1 MRNTF
6 LYKRKAWMIRAAIAL
21 ITCHLSLIASQAQ
34 SSKQIGSGSLS
45 QSSIQIGFG
54 STNILD
60 TYLSQEKFKGEGMTF
75 LSLSERRGVN
85 IIETQD
91 GDGKPLIIPR
101 RWSTILQNQVHLS
114 LTEDRDENKS
124 MMEGTYN
131 LFVGR
136 YRSLIGATSEKFHVQ
151 AGALAN
157 ATLGFLYN
165 TRNGNNPAQA
175 RIGLQLMPSVVG
187 TWHFQLFRGKSLGGC
202 SLSRTRI
209 FSDVGKASLRY
220 ELDVP
225 LVGVAF
231 SPNYGQSYYEI
242 FAKDNYDHNVVPTTF
257 VSAPNFRQQ
266 LTLSCHVSHRLTL
279 QLGYLGDYQQLQ
291 VNNIKQHVYAHRLM
305 IGVAKGL

>member
-1 MRNTF
+1 
-6 LYKRKAWMIRAAIAL
+6 MIRAAVAL
-21 ITCHLSLIASQAQ
+21 ITFHFSLIASLAQ
-34 SSKQIGSGSLS
+34 SSM
-45 QSSIQIGFG
+45 QIGFG
-54 STNILD
+54 PTDILD
-60 TYLSQEKFKGEGMTF
+60 TYLSQEKFKGDGVTF
-75 LSLSERRGVN
+75 LTLNERRGVRITEQQN
-85 IIETQD
+85 
-91 GDGKPLIIPR
+91 GDGKPVIIPKL
-101 RWSTILQNQVHLS
+101 WSTIVQNQVHLS
-114 LTEDRDENKS
+114 LAEDRDENKS

-131 LFVGR
+131 LYVGR
-136 YRSLIGATSEKFHVQ
+136 YRSLIGAYSEKFHVQ

-187 TWHFQLFRGKSLGGC
+187 TWNFLLFRGKSLGGC
-202 SLSRTRI
+202 SLSSTRI
-209 FSDVGKASLRY
+209 YSDTGKASLRY

-266 LTLSCHVSHRLTL
+266 LTLSCRVSRRLIL

-291 VNNIKQHVYAHRLM
+291 VNNLKQHVYSNNVMVGFTKTL
-305 IGVAKGL
+305 

>member
-1 MRNTF
+1 M
-6 LYKRKAWMIRAAIAL
+6 AL
-21 ITCHLSLIASQAQ
+21 IAFHLSLVASLAQ
-34 SSKQIGSGSLS
+34 SSM
-45 QSSIQIGFG
+45 QIGFG
-54 STNILD
+54 STDILD

-75 LSLSERRGVN
+75 LTLSERRGVN

-91 GDGKPLIIPR
+91 GDGKPLMIPR
-101 RWSTILQNQVHLS
+101 RWSTIVQNQVHLS

-131 LFVGR
+131 LYVGR
-136 YRSLIGATSEKFHVQ
+136 YRSLIGAPSEKFHVQ

-175 RIGLQLMPSVVG
+175 RIGLQLMPSAVG
-187 TWHFQLFRGKSLGGC
+187 TWNFRLFRGKSL
-202 SLSRTRI
+202 
-209 FSDVGKASLRY
+209 GKASLRY

-257 VSAPNFRQQ
+257 VSAPTFRQQ
-266 LTLSCHVSHRLTL
+266 LTLSCRVSRRLIL

-291 VNNIKQHVYAHRLM
+291 VNNLKQHVYSNNVM
-305 IGVAKGL
+305 VGFAKTL

>member
-1 MRNTF
+1 MKLSRYRVA
-6 LYKRKAWMIRAAIAL
+6 LAL
-21 ITCHLSLIASQAQ
+21 ITCHFSLIASQAQ
-34 SSKQIGSGSLS
+34 SSKLIGSGSLS
-45 QSSIQIGFG
+45 QSSMQIGFG
-54 STNILD
+54 PTNILD
-60 TYLSQEKFKGEGMTF
+60 TYLSQEKFTGTGMTF

-85 IIETQD
+85 IVEKQD
-91 GDGKPLIIPR
+91 GDGKPMIIPR
-101 RWSTILQNQVHLS
+101 RWSTIVQNQVHLS
-114 LTEDRDENKS
+114 LTEDRDANKS

-131 LFVGR
+131 LYVGR
-136 YRSLIGATSEKFHVQ
+136 YRSLIGAASETFHVQ
-151 AGALAN
+151 AGGLAN

-175 RIGLQLMPSVVG
+175 RIGLQLMPSAVG
-187 TWHFQLFRGKSLGGC
+187 TWCFRLFRGKSLGGC

-209 FSDVGKASLRY
+209 FSDTGKASLRY

-225 LVGVAF
+225 LVGLAF

-257 VSAPNFRQQ
+257 VSAPTFRQQ
-266 LTLSCHVSHRLTL
+266 LTLSCRVSHRLIL

-291 VNNIKQHVYAHRLM
+291 VNNLKQHVYAHRLM

>member
-1 MRNTF
+1 
-6 LYKRKAWMIRAAIAL
+6 MIRAAVAL
-21 ITCHLSLIASQAQ
+21 ITYHLSLITSFSQGYWKGAS
-34 SSKQIGSGSLS
+34 S
-45 QSSIQIGFG
+45 QGFWQMGFG
-54 STNILD
+54 TTNVLD

-75 LSLSERRGVN
+75 LTLNERRGVRITEQQN
-85 IIETQD
+85 
-91 GDGKPLIIPR
+91 GDGKPVIIPKL
-101 RWSTILQNQVHLS
+101 WSTIVQNQVHLS

-131 LFVGR
+131 LYVGR
-136 YRSLIGATSEKFHVQ
+136 YRSLIGASSEKFHVQ

-175 RIGLQLMPSVVG
+175 RIGLQLMPSVVAA
-187 TWHFQLFRGKSLGGC
+187 WNFRLFRGKSLGGC
-202 SLSRTRI
+202 SLSSTRI
-209 FSDVGKASLRY
+209 YSDTGKASLRY

-257 VSAPNFRQQ
+257 VSAPTFRQQ
-266 LTLSCHVSHRLTL
+266 LTLSCRVSRRLIL

-291 VNNIKQHVYAHRLM
+291 VNNLKQHVYSNNVMVGFTKTL
-305 IGVAKGL
+305 

>member
-1 MRNTF
+1 MRNTI
-6 LYKRKAWMIRAAIAL
+6 LYKHKVWMIRAAVAL
-21 ITCHLSLIASQAQ
+21 ITCHLSLITSLAQ
-34 SSKQIGSGSLS
+34 SSM
-45 QSSIQIGFG
+45 QIGFG
-54 STNILD
+54 STDILD
-60 TYLSQEKFKGEGMTF
+60 TYLSQEKFKGDGMTF

-101 RWSTILQNQVHLS
+101 RWSTIVQNHEHLS
-114 LTEDRDENKS
+114 LAEDRDENKS
-124 MMEGTYN
+124 MMEGSYN

-136 YRSLIGATSEKFHVQ
+136 YRSFIGAPSEKFHVQ

-175 RIGLQLMPSVVG
+175 RIGLQLMPSAVG
-187 TWHFQLFRGKSLGGC
+187 TWHFRLFRGKSLGGC
-202 SLSRTRI
+202 SLSSTRI
-209 FSDVGKASLRY
+209 YSETGKASLRY
-220 ELDVP
+220 ELDMP

-257 VSAPNFRQQ
+257 VSAPTFRQQ
-266 LTLSCHVSHRLTL
+266 LTLSCCVRRRLIL

-291 VNNIKQHVYAHRLM
+291 VNNLKQHVYAHRLM